1 MTMQQ
6 TASSQLQG
14 FGVPGEKWVQ
24 GPWLA
29 APYALVSASAAYN
42 IVGSTFCT
50 FSSQGI
56 AQAGGTGA
64 FAGLLVN
71 PKVYANYG
79 NLTPTLTLP
88 NNMEVELATAGTY
101 IVTVPSG
108 TTVGMWVY
116 YNTTTGAIGTIAAE
130 GTLPASSAWAHAV
143 VYYMTPTAPGLAVI
157 QMGLNVGQP

>member
-1 MTMQQ
+1 MAIQ
-6 TASSQLQG
+6 TTVGQIQG

-24 GPWLA
+24 GPWQS

-50 FSSQGI
+50 TTSQGVC
-56 AQAGGTGA
+56 AAGGTGA

-79 NLTPTLTLP
+79 NLVPTMTLQ
-88 NNMEVELATAGTY
+88 NNTEVECATVGTY
-101 IVTVPSG
+101 VVTVPTG
-108 TTVGMWVY
+108 AAIGHWVY
-116 YNTTTGAIGTIAAE
+116 YNTTTGLLGTIAA
-130 GTLPASSAWAHAV
+130 GSSLPASSAWAHAV

-157 QMGLNVGQP
+157 QMGVNVGQP